1 MRRKHALIVPAWFLV
16 VLLSMPFALAQRD
29 KTQQNV
35 EARPEPQNA
44 DSQKPGFNPYS
55 EANLKFDILESQLQ
69 TLRKKMQLQAK
80 RKSEQTKAWNEHYER
95 VKQHIEAWDNF
106 VDSYDLE

>member
-1 MRRKHALIVPAWFLV
+1 MRRKHTLIVPAWFLI
-16 VLLSMPFALAQRD
+16 VLLSIPFALAQSD
-29 KTQQNV
+29 KTQQKE
-35 EARPEPQNA
+35 EAPQEEQNPLA
-44 DSQKPGFNPYS
+44 QKPGFNPYS

-80 RKSEQTKAWNEHYER
+80 RNSEQTKEWNEHYEK

-106 VDSYDLE
+106 VDSYDME